1 MTYALDIAL
10 KVYSRNLV
18 TIRVA
23 LKGDSKHARVTLL
36 VLVNDRS
43 RSGGVNKVCTREAES
58 MQNVVA
64 TKDLLIFA
72 LLVPLFFTNAHI
84 KKGHWS

>member
-1 MTYALDIAL
+1 MT
-10 KVYSRNLV
+10 V
-18 TIRVA
+18 VA
-23 LKGDSKHARVTLL
+23 
-36 VLVNDRS
+36 S

-72 LLVPLFFTNAHI
+72 LLVPLFFSNAHI
-84 KKGHWS
+84 KNNNIQSDVSSVTVKVPTLRV

>member
-1 MTYALDIAL
+1 MT
-10 KVYSRNLV
+10 V
-18 TIRVA
+18 VA
-23 LKGDSKHARVTLL
+23 
-36 VLVNDRS
+36 S

-72 LLVPLFFTNAHI
+72 LLVPLFFSNAHI
-84 KKGHWS
+84 KKRPLV

>member
-1 MTYALDIAL
+1 M
-10 KVYSRNLV
+10 
-18 TIRVA
+18 TIRVT
-23 LKGDSKHARVTLL
+23 LKGNLHALEA
-36 VLVNDRS
+36 VNDRRS

-72 LLVPLFFTNAHI
+72 LLVPLFFTKCTYQ
-84 KKGHWS
+84 KKAIGANP

>member
-1 MTYALDIAL
+1 M
-10 KVYSRNLV
+10 
-18 TIRVA
+18 TIRVT
-23 LKGDSKHARVTLL
+23 LKGNLHALEA
-36 VLVNDRS
+36 VNDRRS

-72 LLVPLFFTNAHI
+72 LLVPLFLLNAHI
-84 KKGHWS
+84 KKRPLELILENYLLHFWI

>member
-1 MTYALDIAL
+1 MT
-10 KVYSRNLV
+10 V
-18 TIRVA
+18 VA
-23 LKGDSKHARVTLL
+23 
-36 VLVNDRS
+36 S

-72 LLVPLFFTNAHI
+72 LLVPLLFSNAHI
-84 KKGHWS
+84 KKKAIGVELILENYLLHFWMN

>member
-1 MTYALDIAL
+1 M
-10 KVYSRNLV
+10 
-18 TIRVA
+18 TIRVT
-23 LKGDSKHARVTLL
+23 LKGNLHTLEA
-36 VLVNDRS
+36 VNDRRS

-72 LLVPLFFTNAHI
+72 LLVPLFLLMHI
-84 KKGHWS
+84 SKKGHWN